1 MACEERAATLASPL
15 GPSLPREPQQGPW
28 LWEKKP
34 RPLKGEHI
42 FLPGPRH
49 PGPHPAHVHTGPQ
62 GRSALLCVGW
72 LREAERAPQGCTVGQ
87 KQNQAYT
94 LSVLIPHAGPQPLS
108 RVASRKHVPRVVF
121 TSTLMTP
128 GPRPRGLHASCPG
141 LAFEATCPQFSAHS
155 QHASLQLAPGSMDPS
170 SPLHFLPRPC
180 FTSGASSPTVTC

>member
-1 MACEERAATLASPL
+1 MTMRRTQHWTHAGLSN
-15 GPSLPREPQQGPW
+15 PQTPQPPMLQLSFVPW
-28 LWEKKP
+28 IRK
-34 RPLKGEHI
+34 LK
-42 FLPGPRH
+42 
-49 PGPHPAHVHTGPQ
+49 
-62 GRSALLCVGW
+62 

-87 KQNQAYT
+87 KQNQAYA

-141 LAFEATCPQFSAHS
+141 LAYEATCPQFSAHS